1 MTPPP
6 AGTEHAPGH
15 RQLARGRLALV
26 GALAQSIGFMGP
38 VFSVSALLPLIV
50 GQSATGR
57 GAGVATPLA
66 LLIAGIGISG
76 VAWIIAEYAKRVHLC
91 GSLSDY
97 IADSAGPRLGLLSGW
112 LYYGAMIVLAVAT
125 FLLLGGLTQA
135 FLRDALSID
144 VPWWPLS
151 LGYIALV
158 MALIVIGV
166 QISIRAQLALAL
178 VSMAV
183 VLVFSLIIIAR
194 GGHGGNSVT
203 AAPFNPLHV
212 GGLNLLYGVL
222 YGINMFIGF
231 ESAANLAE
239 EAAEPKRHIPRAVLL
254 SLTIVGA
261 FYLVTAYA
269 QDVGFGLN
277 ATEWKNNAFPL
288 QSLASGSEFGSA
300 TFGDI
305 ISVIVILD
313 VLAVTIG
320 VGVAVTR
327 GMFSMARHGRL
338 PDALA
343 TVHRRYRT
351 PARCAAV
358 LGVVAVLAIIAV
370 RLGDGILSRAT
381 GQPGILQPQWTP
393 AFGWM
398 AGFGGTGLAVMY
410 LIVSAVGVKG
420 LWHQVNRAK
429 LLVAAVVGVTVA
441 AGAVFGAFYKAASP
455 LNTIPWALLVWI
467 ALGLI
472 WSYIA
477 LRRPVVVAGAE
488 TPVVVAGAETPAART
503 ALAED

>member
-1 MTPPP
+1 MTPTPD
-6 AGTEHAPGH
+6 GTEHAHGRH
-15 RQLARGRLALV
+15 RLARGRLSLV

-66 LLIAGIGISG
+66 LLIAGIGVGG
-76 VAWIIAEYAKRVHLC
+76 VAWIIAQYAKRIHLC

-112 LYYGAMIVLAVAT
+112 LYYGAMMVLAGAT

-135 FLRDALSID
+135 FLHDALSVD
-144 VPWWPLS
+144 VPWWPLA
-151 LGYIALV
+151 LGYIVLV
-158 MALIVIGV
+158 MALIVIGIQV
-166 QISIRAQLALAL
+166 SIRAQLALAL
-178 VSMAV
+178 ISMGV

-194 GGHGGNSVT
+194 GGHGGHSVS

-239 EAAEPKRHIPRAVLL
+239 EAAEPKRHIPRAVLI

-261 FYLVTAYA
+261 YYLVTAYA
-269 QDVGFGLN
+269 QDAGYGLN
-277 ATEWKNNAFPL
+277 ATAWKNNAFPL

-300 TFGDI
+300 AFGNVV
-305 ISVIVILD
+305 SAIVILD

-327 GMFSMARHGRL
+327 GMFSMARDGRL
-338 PDALA
+338 PNALA
-343 TVHRRYRT
+343 EVHHRYRT
-351 PARCAAV
+351 PVRCAAV
-358 LGVVAVLAIIAV
+358 LGIVSALAIVAV

-381 GQPGILQPQWTP
+381 GQPGVLQPQWAP

-410 LIVSAVGVKG
+410 LVVSAVGVKG
-420 LWHQVNRAK
+420 LWHQVSRAK

-441 AGAVFGAFYKAASP
+441 SGAVFGAIYKAASP
-455 LNTIPWALLVWI
+455 LNAVPWALLIWI
-467 ALGLI
+467 MLGLA
-472 WSYIA
+472 WSYVA
-477 LRRPVVVAGAE
+477 LRRRAVVTEAE
-488 TPVVVAGAETPAART
+488 TPVART
-503 ALAED
+503 AAAGE